1 MFGKILKE
9 LREAAD
15 MNQEQLG
22 KLIGIS
28 KSTIG
33 MYEQG
38 KRKPQND
45 EILKK
50 IASVFSVSIDYL
62 LGYAPNSEPQPTI
75 RDLGIEPLT
84 LKDFPML
91 GNIACGVPIE
101 CISQNDSY
109 KNGADSISANF
120 CLTARGDSMVNAH
133 IYDGDI
139 VYIRDQQSVTNGE
152 IAAVIVNDEVTLKRL
167 FYYREKNQVIL
178 QPENPLYEPLIYSDE
193 ELEHIRIIGKAVAVT
208 HHL

>member
-1 MFGKILKE
+1 VHLSFV
-9 LREAAD
+9 
-15 MNQEQLG
+15 
-22 KLIGIS
+22 IS
-28 KSTIG
+28 
-33 MYEQG
+33 
-38 KRKPQND
+38 
-45 EILKK
+45 
-50 IASVFSVSIDYL
+50 
-62 LGYAPNSEPQPTI
+62 
-75 RDLGIEPLT
+75 
-84 LKDFPML
+84 
-91 GNIACGVPIE
+91 
-101 CISQNDSY
+101 
-109 KNGADSISANF
+109 KNGADSIRANF

-193 ELEHIRIIGKAVAVT
+193 ELNHIRIIGKAVAVT